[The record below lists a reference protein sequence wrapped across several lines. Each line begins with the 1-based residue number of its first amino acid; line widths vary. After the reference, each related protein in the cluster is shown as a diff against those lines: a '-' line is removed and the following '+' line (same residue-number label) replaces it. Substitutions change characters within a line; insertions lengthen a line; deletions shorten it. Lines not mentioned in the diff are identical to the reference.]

1 MSGPIPLRYLGSLCA
16 SAALILS
23 LLGWPPPSRADD
35 LPGAPR
41 QGWVHWQVEQE
52 PNTGEACCYEKGGRR
67 GCQLDSK
74 GAGRGFNLQM
84 SRAAEPA
91 SAAAG
96 QHTGLQIWAFFEAG
110 KATRIRA
117 LSASCPVH
125 ADGPVQALTGID
137 QDTSIAWLAEQVADH
152 AVGENALPALALHAG
167 EAATAALSRFTE
179 SGADPELRRDAAFWL
194 GQARGQA
201 GLPRLLELARGNE
214 SGDFMRHLA
223 FVLSQSELA
232 PAAAELRRLA
242 RQHADPGVRGQAL
255 FWMAE
260 SSAEGA
266 REEIL
271 KVLGQ
276 TRDTELLHQAVF
288 ALSRLEDG
296 DAALIAL
303 IEADYPREAKRQAL
317 FWLGQSG
324 SAQALSFLDRYLGAQ
339 R

>member
-1 MSGPIPLRYLGSLCA
+1 MSGPMPLRSIGSLCA
-16 SAALILS
+16 SAAVMLS
-23 LLGWPPPSRADD
+23 LLGWPPHLSADE

-41 QGWVHWQVEQE
+41 QGWAHWQVEQE
-52 PNTGEACCYEKGGRR
+52 PGTGEACCYQSGGQR
-67 GCQLDSK
+67 GCRLDGK
-74 GAGRGFNLQM
+74 GRGQGFNLHM
-84 SRAAEPA
+84 SSKPKAAPA
-91 SAAAG
+91 G
-96 QHTGLQIWAFFEAG
+96 PGLQVWAFFENG
-110 KATRIRA
+110 RATRVRA
-117 LSASCPVH
+117 LSISCPVQ
-125 ADGPVQALTGID
+125 ADGPVQALDGID
-137 QDTSIAWLAEQVADH
+137 QETSIAWLAEQAADTS
-152 AVGENALPALALHAG
+152 VGEDALPALALHAG
-167 EAATAALSRFTE
+167 DAATAALSRFTE
-179 SGADPELRRDAAFWL
+179 AGTDPELRRNATFWL

-214 SGDFMRHLA
+214 SDDFMRHLS
-223 FVLSQSELA
+223 FVLSQSELV

-242 RQHADPGVRGQAL
+242 QRHPDPGVRGQAL

-260 SSAEGA
+260 SGAEGA

-276 TRDTELLHQAVF
+276 TQDSELLHQAVF
-288 ALSRLEDG
+288 ALSRLEHG